1 MKQTIHITGT
11 IYEANAVQVNKDVAA
26 KLVAGAETGSTPFRS
41 MVRLQDQ
48 LFSESIVSG
57 YLADAGQVTVTIT
70 GSKGV
75 RSFSLQPTDSQ
86 STLNAVPI
94 GKDVVVTEKVTRD
107 AVVMLKIE
115 SDFIQDRLEWIAD
128 ELMLPTRACKVVM
141 MPQYDGQDFEF
152 VQSVT
157 DSATTYL
164 VTQEGD
170 QINLLA
176 DD

>member
-11 IYEANAVQVNKDVAA
+11 IYEANAVQVNMDVAA
-26 KLVAGAETGSTPFRS
+26 KLVSGAEAGSTPFRS
-41 MVRLQDQ
+41 MVALQDR
-48 LFSESIVSG
+48 LYSESIVSG

-86 STLNAVPI
+86 SMLNSAPI
-94 GKDVVVTEKVTRD
+94 GKDVVVTEKVTKD
-107 AVVMLKIE
+107 ALVILEIE
-115 SDFIQDRLEWIAD
+115 GEFMQNRLQWIAD
-128 ELMLPTRACKVVM
+128 ELMLPTKACRVVM

-157 DSATTYL
+157 DSVTTYL